1 MKLLDTLLYG
11 LGELIWNAY
20 VDFLIVALGLTVIVI
35 VAAAAVYRMDK
46 DD

>member
-35 VAAAAVYRMDK
+35 VAATAVYRMDK